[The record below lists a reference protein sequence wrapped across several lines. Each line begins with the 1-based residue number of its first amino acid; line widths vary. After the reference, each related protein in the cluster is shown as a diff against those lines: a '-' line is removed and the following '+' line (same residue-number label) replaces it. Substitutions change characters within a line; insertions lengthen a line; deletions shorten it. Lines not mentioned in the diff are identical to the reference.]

1 MNQGATDQ
9 EEWQKDENWGGPKW
23 EEVYFSKKD
32 PRIIVPKRIKWMG
45 WTVNLAHTA
54 GVLLFVGALFGI
66 PCIVIAILLIPGA
79 K

>member
-1 MNQGATDQ
+1 MNKGATDQ
-9 EEWQKDENWGGPKW
+9 EEWQKDKNWGGPKW
-23 EEVYFSKKD
+23 GEVYFSKKD
-32 PRIIVPKRIKWMG
+32 SRIIVPKRIKWMG

-66 PCIVIAILLIPGA
+66 PCLVFAILLITGA

>member
-1 MNQGATDQ
+1 MNHGTTDQ
-9 EEWQKDENWGGPKW
+9 EEWLKSENWGGPKW
-23 EEVYFSKKD
+23 GEVYFSKND

-66 PCIVIAILLIPGA
+66 PCIVIAILLITGS

>member
-1 MNQGATDQ
+1 MNQGTTDQ

-23 EEVYFSKKD
+23 GKVYFNKKD
-32 PRIIVPKRIKWMG
+32 PRIIVPKRIKWRG
-45 WTVNLAHTA
+45 WTVNLAHAA

-66 PCIVIAILLIPGA
+66 PCIVIAILLITGS

>member
-9 EEWQKDENWGGPKW
+9 EEWQKDENWGGSKW
-23 EEVYFSKKD
+23 GEVYFNKKD

-66 PCIVIAILLIPGA
+66 PCIVIAILLITGA